1 MIKNIRFIIFGVILM
16 SSYAFSSA
24 LYKYDEM
31 DLKNGLKV
39 VVIPMKNNSNVVDIN
54 IFYKVGSRNEVLGKS
69 GIAHMLEHMNFKSTK
84 NLKSGEFD
92 NIVKQFGGNTNASTG
107 FDYTRYFIKSNKTNL
122 DKSLELFAEM
132 MTNLSLKDSEFQTE
146 RAVVM
151 EERLWRTDNSPMGYL
166 YFRLFNTAYI
176 YHSYHWTPIGF
187 MDDIKSWKIDDIKD
201 FYKTYYQPQN
211 AIIVVA
217 GDIESKIV
225 FNAVKKHFNHIKNT
239 SKIPKIHT
247 IEPKQ
252 QDRRFIEIK
261 KENQEVELYALAYK
275 IPNFE
280 HKDQIALSILSYILS
295 GGKSSILVENIV
307 NKEKL
312 AQSVYAYNMDLKDEG
327 LFLFMAVGNKD
338 IKAEQIESSILKQIE
353 NIKNGK
359 INNKDLDKAKI
370 NVKASFIF
378 GLQNSSQVTSL
389 YGSYFARGNIEPL
402 LNYEDN
408 FDKLTINDIIEVAN
422 KYFKSESSSTIFLR
436 K

>member
-1 MIKNIRFIIFGVILM
+1 MVRNIKLIIFGVILM
-16 SSYAFSSA
+16 SSYLFSSA
-24 LYKYDEM
+24 LYKYDEI
-31 DLKNGLKV
+31 DLENGLKIV
-39 VVIPMKNNSNVVDIN
+39 AIPMKNDSKVVDIN
-54 IFYKVGSRNEVLGKS
+54 IFYKVGSRNETLGKS

-92 NIVKQFGGNTNASTG
+92 NIVKRFGGNTNASTS
-107 FDYTRYFIKSNKTNL
+107 FDYTRYFIKSNKNNL

-132 MTNLSLKDSEFQTE
+132 MHNLSLKDSEFQTE
-146 RAVVM
+146 RAVVS

-166 YFRLFNTAYI
+166 YFRLFNTAYV
-176 YHSYHWTPIGF
+176 YHAYHWTPIGF
-187 MDDIKSWKIDDIKD
+187 MDDIKSWKIQDIKD

-217 GDIESKIV
+217 GDIESSDI
-225 FNAVKKHFNHIKNT
+225 FNSVKKYFGNIKNT
-239 SKIPKIHT
+239 SEIPKIHT

-252 QDRRFIEIK
+252 QDKRFVEIK

-280 HKDQIALSILSYILS
+280 HKDQIALSLLSYILS
-295 GGKSSILVENIV
+295 GGKSSILVENLV

-312 AQSVYAYNMDLKDEG
+312 AQSIYAYNMDLKDEG
-327 LFLFMAVGNKD
+327 LFLFMAIGNEN
-338 IKAEQIESSILKQIE
+338 IKAEQMESSILKQIE

-370 NVKASFIF
+370 NVKAGFIY
-378 GLQNSSQVTSL
+378 GLQNSSQVASL
-389 YGSYFARGNIEPL
+389 YGSYFARGNIKPL
-402 LNYEDN
+402 LEYEDN
-408 FDKLTINDIIEVAN
+408 FDKLSIDDIIEVAN

>member
-1 MIKNIRFIIFGVILM
+1 MVRNIRLIIFGVILM
-16 SSYAFSSA
+16 SSYLFSSA
-24 LYKYDEM
+24 LYKYDEI
-31 DLKNGLKV
+31 DLENGLKIV
-39 VVIPMKNNSNVVDIN
+39 AIPMKNDSKVVDIN
-54 IFYKVGSRNEVLGKS
+54 IFYKVGSRNETLGKS

-92 NIVKQFGGNTNASTG
+92 NIVKRFGGNTNASTS
-107 FDYTRYFIKSNKTNL
+107 FDYTRYFIKSNKNNL

-132 MTNLSLKDSEFQTE
+132 MHNLSLKDSEFQTE
-146 RAVVM
+146 RAVVS

-166 YFRLFNTAYI
+166 YFRLFNTAYV
-176 YHSYHWTPIGF
+176 YHAYHWTPIGF
-187 MDDIKSWKIDDIKD
+187 MDDIKSWKIQDIKD

-217 GDIESKIV
+217 GDIESSDI
-225 FNAVKKHFNHIKNT
+225 FNSVKKYFGNIKNT
-239 SKIPKIHT
+239 SEIPKIHT

-252 QDRRFIEIK
+252 QDKRFVEIK

-280 HKDQIALSILSYILS
+280 HKDQIALSLLSYILS
-295 GGKSSILVENIV
+295 GGKSSILVENLV

-312 AQSVYAYNMDLKDEG
+312 AQSIYAYNMDLKDEG
-327 LFLFMAVGNKD
+327 LFLFMAIGNEN
-338 IKAEQIESSILKQIE
+338 IKAEQMESSILKQIE

-370 NVKASFIF
+370 NVKASFIY
-378 GLQNSSQVTSL
+378 GLQNSSQVASL
-389 YGSYFARGNIEPL
+389 YGSYFARGNIKPL
-402 LNYEDN
+402 LEYEDN
-408 FDKLTINDIIEVAN
+408 FDKLSIDDIIEVAN